1 MHFYFKNHSI
11 PAFQSAVLVWA
22 GLQPHPALRQPTAT
36 SSPWQP
42 PRSSLTPSQSQGAAS
57 NNSKHY
63 RKRRFITI
71 CDKEYSVHAYLYLY
85 TYMYMH
91 VHFTVHTC
99 TCTQCNIHAQ
109 CKIKLN
115 VVCRLL
121 YCKMRTFSW
130 RKITPFFVPC
140 SHGWI
145 FYPVIFFVPC

>member
-11 PAFQSAVLVWA
+11 PAFQSAVPVWA
-22 GLQPHPALRQPTAT
+22 GLQPHPALRQPTAM

-42 PRSSLTPSQSQGAAS
+42 PRSSLTPSQSQGVAS

-91 VHFTVHTC
+91 VHFTAH

-109 CKIKLN
+109 CKIN

-121 YCKMRTFSW
+121 DCKMRTFSW
-130 RKITPFFVPC
+130 RKITPFFAPC

-145 FYPVIFFVPC
+145 FYPVIFFVPR

>member
-11 PAFQSAVLVWA
+11 PAFQSAVPVWA

-42 PRSSLTPSQSQGAAS
+42 QRSSLTPSQSQGVAS

-71 CDKEYSVHAYLYLY
+71 CDKEYSVHVYLYLY

-99 TCTQCNIHAQ
+99 TQCNIHPQ

-130 RKITPFFVPC
+130 RKTTPFFCPLLSWVNFLFC
-140 SHGWI
+140 N
-145 FYPVIFFVPC
+145 FFVPR